1 MATKKVNLHPNHT
14 LPQSTRFCL
23 PEELT
28 AISRRQLLRT
38 GSYLVGFAPLAP
50 ILMSGQASAQASIVG
65 SKKLIWINLSGGWDI
80 LEATDPKTASTS
92 GIDMIYDWGLAQTV
106 TGSSVRIGR
115 FLPNI
120 AAMGED
126 LLVIRGLS
134 MGTTS
139 HEAGSVYMNTGI
151 LSNAGTVNAASI
163 SAIVAS
169 ESQATIPIIQL
180 GGGSEVATDRG
191 LLNPVSVVRA
201 SNLELYRSMYPT
213 EESLRQRNLRILSY
227 LRDSAQRAT
236 DEVGDTDRLQEV
248 LAAESKIRVQVENNV
263 GERLQ
268 LSDEDRAIFRGSTSA
283 TMNGG
288 GDFDAFALTLKLI
301 KNDLVTGINLG
312 VGGFDTHA
320 NQTTRLQPILERLD
334 FLLGRLVTELRAEG
348 KLDETLIVLYSD
360 FGRTPKINGSNGRD
374 HWPTGG
380 AMMIGGGIAGG
391 RVVGETDDNLMAL
404 GTNRETGLPETGA
417 DPISPIHLGGSVLS
431 LLLGSSY
438 MQYRPYLE
446 AIPALTRLKA
456 T

>member
-1 MATKKVNLHPNHT
+1 MATKKINVQ
-14 LPQSTRFCL
+14 QSLNSPRMTKFCL

-28 AISRRQLLRT
+28 AISRRQLLQS

-50 ILMSGQASAQASIVG
+50 LLLSGRASAQTSLAG

-106 TGSSVRIGR
+106 TGSTARIGR

-120 AAMGED
+120 AAIGED

-213 EESLRQRNLRILSY
+213 EDNLRERNLRILSY

-268 LSDEDRAIFRGSTSA
+268 LSDEDRAVFRGSAAT

-301 KNDLVTGINLG
+301 KNDLVTGVNLG

-334 FLLGRLVTELRAEG
+334 FLIGRLVTELKAEG

-391 RVVGETDDNLMAL
+391 RVVGETDDNLMAV
-404 GTNRETGLPETGA
+404 GTNRDTGLPETGS

-431 LLLGSSY
+431 LLLGPSY

-446 AIPALTRLKA
+446 AIPALTRLK
-456 T
+456 